1 MIVIIFIILLF
12 EIILINN
19 DNTYSTI
26 DKTNLNSNSSSV
38 SISNDKNYEYLVNTS
53 ERNNRIICVKKEYND
68 LIYYVYD
75 NQCDPQN
82 TFTFSFNSTFKFDE
96 DFYLSYKK
104 NKESFIKTKITPNLA
119 IGSCI
124 SCFFLDEMNL
134 LSIYGYTFIYKNSS
148 ETEYKNYYKNIID
161 INYNL
166 EKTNNSL
173 YEISDSKELK
183 NSDTVISQHNNI
195 LKDNN
200 EDIKS
205 WVYEESNSQWN
216 TNAEDTALLY
226 SNENL
231 ILQKFLKEN
240 RIHYAYDEI
249 GKSKLYNTFSDNMGS
264 QNKNSLNE
272 KMMDDFFI
280 HLKERENNYNKNN
293 LTLFDDKNVF
303 DLKKLKNIIFN
314 NEECKFLKEDI
325 NKKKIWSNII
335 FASSFTNL
343 KVLSH
348 INNYSGTYE
357 EFRHFSF
364 DEDYKKRKINDF
376 ISITLDLNNK
386 EYLNNNNIFILI
398 ANDEIKF
405 LNKLNFCSNILSN
418 DPSVAYIKNLNVIT
432 EYKDVK
438 NKYISTNADNIVFL
452 IKVLYYNND
461 IHLFLID
468 DIRGFGNP
476 MKLSV
481 PFFFLISHSYF
492 SEFTHF
498 FLKDNII
505 GWIKRNKIL
514 YVKTMNK
521 IFTYLKESTIYS
533 NKTYDVITIEN
544 KMVSNIYLLYL
555 SHHIFKYIIFARYN
569 PLKNYSLHKNINFE
583 AVLLNMISNF
593 TNEELANYKIYFE
606 KVTKKEITN
615 LTDKKKIQRMDVFDI
630 FVIPSVNYVKFQN
643 VLSKLFKALFDCGG
657 RHISKLLKIVILR
670 SHYDMLYNFN
680 CYNYQLYSFLINFLD
695 LHEYFYEYTDLN
707 DLFKESQK
715 ILIELVKLVLEEMN
729 NLIPFNEDKNLIK
742 YLIIILYFGNDMFC
756 LDKENSIYIQ
766 LIYELRH
773 LNVFHAI
780 ILAYLSGD
788 KLGTLCM
795 RKNEIE
801 ASKSLEIDSK
811 FNYDVYDDDNIYLKY
826 GCPRKC
832 DINDYSSIFL
842 KKFQK
847 KYFGDFHVAIRSAN
861 EYTLGIILV
870 SFMASVV
877 FIVGELDKE
886 LKRIYVYRIFKNI
899 FIKNY
904 VYNITKYYTFWNG
917 KLYAFEQYEPECI
930 LLFNKYN
937 LYEKYY
943 FSNIIGDSLKVY
955 NLHNLKNYKVSMLR
969 ICSGNRNLN
978 NNDDLINYFSVK
990 RDACLCDKNMINQ
1003 PKSDFVVSEY
1013 LQLRYNFMKKMKRR
1027 NHELYEK
1034 MLNYNFFNDPLN
1046 ISYKTKNFQNEKMI
1060 NICKDIKFEK
1070 NHLCLFHK
1078 SRIILTYLYL
1088 LSSSP
1093 DLIFY
1098 VVSPLIYI
1106 KPHKHCDAYDI
1117 PLILNNMLKNRN
1129 FYKKSAK
1136 ICINYAFAHFI
1147 SVRDKISNLVIT
1159 AKISGTMV
1167 NVSKRNLLLLL
1178 PLSKRVDILDYSK
1191 NNEYDIK
1198 EEILNEYFIL
1208 GNPYTPINIIS
1219 YRFQDYDEVKKNSH
1233 VTISGAFIKQYDE
1246 KYVTYKSITRKYN
1259 KKLQCTENHAF
1270 EINGRV
1276 LCFCNILSNDISN
1289 NCLYPFCEQSKK
1301 FCYENEECIDGK
1313 CVCVDGYSRN
1323 PMSYLCEK
1331 NNECML
1337 QGEDTCED
1345 PGYCVLA
1352 KNRYI
1357 CLCPFPY
1364 VRVLK
1369 TCLHPLKG
1377 IKIGLYV
1384 FNNFE
1389 NEFSNDED
1397 DAPKKEKFYTNV
1409 FGSMSE
1415 YIKAAI
1421 NYIIE
1426 PDLKSRIY
1434 VQPIKKMKNG
1444 IKATI
1449 IIYQRVHPNEPT
1461 PIEIFNNFLN
1471 QLSDSTSALNNGFY
1485 SYFARFTYI
1494 EYVVPFSKNEGLSPF
1509 NQNLIKYIPSLFIKI
1524 LEIDMFNDISIIAC
1538 FNFIILI
1545 VVTLLLLLY
1554 FLYLFIKIK
1563 FFQNERVKA
1572 F

>member
-1 MIVIIFIILLF
+1 MTVIIFIILLI
-12 EIILINN
+12 EITLVNN
-19 DNTYSTI
+19 YNNYNSI
-26 DKTNLNSNSSSV
+26 DKIELQSNNSSV
-38 SISNDKNYEYLVNTS
+38 SISYDKKYEYLVNTS
-53 ERNNRIICVKKEYND
+53 EKNNRVICVKKEYNN
-68 LIYYVYD
+68 LIYYEHD
-75 NQCDPQN
+75 SQCDPQN

-104 NKESFIKTKITPNLA
+104 SKESFIKTNITPNLA

-166 EKTNNSL
+166 DKSRSTL
-173 YEISDSKELK
+173 YEVSNNKGFKNGDIVISKHNEMLK
-183 NSDTVISQHNNI
+183 N
-195 LKDNN
+195 NN
-200 EDIKS
+200 ENKKKK
-205 WVYEESNSQWN
+205 WVYEESNSQRN
-216 TNAEDTALLY
+216 TNLEETNLLY
-226 SNENL
+226 SDENL
-231 ILQKFLKEN
+231 ILQNFLKEN
-240 RIHYAYDEI
+240 RIHYTYDEI
-249 GKSKLYNTFSDNMGS
+249 RKSKPYNTSIESINF
-264 QNKNSLNE
+264 QNRNSFNE
-272 KMMDDFFI
+272 KMVDDFFM
-280 HLKERENNYNKNN
+280 HLKAKESNYDKKD
-293 LTLFDDKNVF
+293 LTLFDNKNIF
-303 DLKKLKNIIFN
+303 DLEKLKNLILDSKDCN
-314 NEECKFLKEDI
+314 FLKEDI

-343 KVLSH
+343 KILSH
-348 INNYSGTYE
+348 LNNYSGTYD
-357 EFRHFSF
+357 EFRYFSF
-364 DEDYKKRKINDF
+364 DKIYKKRKVNDF

-386 EYLNNNNIFILI
+386 EYLQNNNVFILI
-398 ANDEIKF
+398 ANYEIKF
-405 LNKLNFCSNILSN
+405 LNKLNFCSNILSD
-418 DPSVAYIKNLNVIT
+418 DPSNAYIKNHNIIAKYKEIKN
-432 EYKDVK
+432 EYM
-438 NKYISTNADNIVFL
+438 STNADNIVFL
-452 IKVLYYNND
+452 IKALYYNNEM
-461 IHLFLID
+461 HLFLID
-468 DIRGFGNP
+468 DIRGFGDP

-505 GWIKRNKIL
+505 GWIRRNKIL

-521 IFTYLKESTIYS
+521 IFKYFKKSITYS
-533 NKTYDVITIEN
+533 NKKYDVITIEN
-544 KMVSNIYLLYL
+544 KMISNIYLLCL
-555 SHHIFKYIIFARYN
+555 SHNIFKYVIFARYN

-583 AVLLNMISNF
+583 AILLNMISNF
-593 TNEELANYKIYFE
+593 TNEELINHKTFFKKI
-606 KVTKKEITN
+606 TKKEITN
-615 LTDKKKIQRMDVFDI
+615 LTDKKKIQRMDVYEVFI
-630 FVIPSVNYVKFQN
+630 IPSDNYVKFQN
-643 VLSKLFKALFDCGG
+643 ILSKLFKALFDCGG

-670 SHYDMLYNFN
+670 SHYDMLYSFN
-680 CYNYQLYSFLINFLD
+680 CYNFQLYSFLINFLD

-715 ILIELVKLVLEEMN
+715 ILIELVKLVLDEMN

-773 LNVFHAI
+773 LNVHHAI

-788 KLGTLCM
+788 KLGTLCL

-801 ASKSLEIDSK
+801 QNKSLEIDTK
-811 FNYDVYDDDNIYLKY
+811 FNYDIYDDDNIYLKY

-832 DINDYSSIFL
+832 NINDFSSIFL
-842 KKFQK
+842 KKFEK
-847 KYFGDFHVAIRSAN
+847 KYFGDFHMTIRSTN

-870 SFMASVV
+870 TFMASVV
-877 FIVGELDKE
+877 FIVGELDEK

-904 VYNITKYYTFWNG
+904 AYNITKYYTFWNG

-930 LLFNKYN
+930 LLFNKYD

-943 FSNIIGDSLKVY
+943 FSNMITYSLKIY
-955 NLHNLKNYKVSMLR
+955 NLNNLKNYKLNMLKTYNE
-969 ICSGNRNLN
+969 SSNLN
-978 NNDDLINYFSVK
+978 NNDNLINYFHVK
-990 RDACLCDKNMINQ
+990 NDTCLCDKNMINQ

-1013 LQLRYNFMKKMKRR
+1013 LQLRYNFMEKMKKR

-1034 MLNYNFFNDPLN
+1034 MLNYNFFNDPLD
-1046 ISYKTKNFQNEKMI
+1046 ISYKTKHFQHEKMI
-1060 NICKDIKFEK
+1060 NICKDINFEK
-1070 NHLCLFHK
+1070 ENLCLFHK

-1098 VVSPLIYI
+1098 VVSPLIFI
-1106 KPHKHCDAYDI
+1106 KPYEHCDEYDI

-1147 SVRDKISNLVIT
+1147 SVRDKISNLVVT

-1167 NVSKRNLLLLL
+1167 NVSKRNLLLIL
-1178 PLSKRVDILDYSK
+1178 PLSKRIDILDYSK

-1198 EEILNEYFIL
+1198 EGILNEYFIL

-1219 YRFQDYDEVKKNSH
+1219 YRFQDYDEVKKNYH
-1233 VTISGAFIKQYDE
+1233 ITISGAFIKQFDK
-1246 KYVTYKSITRKYN
+1246 KYVTYNTITKKYN
-1259 KKLQCTENHAF
+1259 EKIQCTENHAF

-1276 LCFCNILSNDISN
+1276 LCFCSILSKKTN
-1289 NCLYPFCEQSKK
+1289 NKCLYPYCEQSKK

-1313 CVCVDGYSRN
+1313 CVCIDGYSRN
-1323 PMSYLCEK
+1323 PMSSLCEK

-1337 QGEDTCED
+1337 HDDTCES

-1377 IKIGLYV
+1377 IEIGLFV

-1389 NEFSNDED
+1389 NESSNDED
-1397 DAPKKEKFYTNV
+1397 NASKKEKFYTNV

-1415 YIKAAI
+1415 YIKASV

-1434 VQPIKKMKNG
+1434 VKPIKKMKNG
-1444 IKATI
+1444 IKVTI
-1449 IIYQRVHPNEPT
+1449 IIYQRIDPNEPT
-1461 PIEIFNNFLN
+1461 PIEVFNNFLN
-1471 QLSDSTSALNNGFY
+1471 QLTDSTSALNNGFY

-1494 EYVVPFSKNEGLSPF
+1494 EYVVSFSKNETISYLY
-1509 NQNLIKYIPSLFIKI
+1509 QNLIKYIPSLFVKV
-1524 LEIDMFNDISIIAC
+1524 LEVDMFNDISIIAC

-1563 FFQNERVKA
+1563 FFQNERTKT